1 MTLIDSM
8 IQIRR
13 LSDPE
18 IPAALDLAWKVF
30 SEYESPD
37 YSAEGTEEFRK
48 CLRDEE
54 YLYGIDYY
62 GAFESSNLIGLIGIR
77 SILEHICFFFVDGQY
92 HRKGIGTKMFNHLL
106 ENYKG
111 NIITVNSS
119 PYGLGFYQK
128 LGFVSTEE
136 EKTINGIRFTP
147 MIYRRKTRM
156 KDYIAYCGLDCET
169 CEAHIATVNNDNDL
183 RIKVAKEWSV
193 LNGVEITP
201 EMINCVGCRIEGAK
215 TPFCDS
221 LCPIRQCGLSKGYD
235 TCGDC
240 SKMHGCE
247 KLEMITGNNAEALER
262 IKNFK

>member
-1 MTLIDSM
+1 MALIDNM

-13 LSDPE
+13 LFDPE

-37 YSAEGTEEFRK
+37 YSTEGTEEFRK
-48 CLRDEE
+48 CLNDEE

-62 GAFESSNLIGLIGIR
+62 GAFDSSKLIGLIGIR
-77 SILEHICFFFVDGQY
+77 PNLEHICFFFVDGQY
-92 HRKGIGTKMFNHLL
+92 HRKGIGTKMFDHLL

-111 NIITVNSS
+111 NFITVNSS
-119 PYGLGFYQK
+119 PYGLCFYKK

-147 MIYRRKTRM
+147 MIYRRNTRM

-183 RIKVAKEWSV
+183 RIKVAKEWSE

-201 EMINCVGCRIEGAK
+201 EMINCDGCRIEGIK

-221 LCPIRQCGLSKGYD
+221 LCPIRQCALGRTVE
-235 TCGDC
+235 TCGGC
-240 SKMHGCE
+240 SEMSTCE
-247 KLEMITGNNAEALER
+247 KLEMITGNNEEALKR
-262 IKNFK
+262 LKG